1 MVENSVIDGLV
12 LNALDMIEYATE
24 VVDDT
29 RNFLKMNEKKISMN
43 AFDKFE
49 ERLNFIELELKFS
62 GDYFD
67 LTDDRDMVKKKK
79 IQVFGLN
86 DMTEAELDN
95 VINVHKKICSE
106 CLKLIDDVQAYLGKN
121 NK

>member
-106 CLKLIDDVQAYLGKN
+106 CLKLIDDVQAYLEKN